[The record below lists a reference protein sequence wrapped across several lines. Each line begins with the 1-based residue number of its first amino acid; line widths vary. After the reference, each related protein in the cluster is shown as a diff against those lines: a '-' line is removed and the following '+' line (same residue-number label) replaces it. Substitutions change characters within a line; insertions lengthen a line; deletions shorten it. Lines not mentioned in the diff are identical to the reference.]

1 MEDLVRDTGKEFVE
15 NANKEA
21 NQEETIDYKS
31 LYEKSQA
38 DLQAVAKKKDELL
51 GETKRAKDEQRH
63 ASEQARLASEAK
75 AAKDGAFEELWNT
88 TKAEK
93 DALLKQLQDVTT
105 SNRREKLQVA
115 AMRIA
120 TELADG
126 DNAELLSDFVARNL
140 DKMADESGGLTP
152 DVLDAIKN
160 DFKTNAKFK
169 ALLRGSKAAGGG
181 ATGNMSSAQQSNT
194 VDRATFDK
202 MSPGKKMEFIKSAGS
217 VSDSL

>member
-1 MEDLVRDTGKEFVE
+1 MTDVIESQEVE
-15 NANKEA
+15 TI
-21 NQEETIDYKS
+21 QEETLDYKS

-51 GETKRAKDEQRH
+51 GETKRAKDEQR
-63 ASEQARLASEAK
+63 QATEEARKASEAK
-75 AAKDGAFEELWNT
+75 AAKDGEFEKLWQT
-88 TKAEK
+88 TKSEK

-152 DVLDAIKN
+152 DVLEAIKN
-160 DFKTNAKFK
+160 DFKANAKFK

-194 VDRATFDK
+194 VDRGTFEK
-202 MSPGKKMEFIKSAGS
+202 MSPGKRMEFIKAQGS
-217 VSDSL
+217 VVDSL

>member
-1 MEDLVRDTGKEFVE
+1 MEDLVRDTGKDFEE
-15 NANKEA
+15 KQAT
-21 NQEETIDYKS
+21 QEEVIDYKS

-38 DLQAVAKKKDELL
+38 DLQAVAKKKEELL
-51 GETKRAKDEQRH
+51 SETKKAKDEQRH
-63 ASEQARLASEAK
+63 ATETARQASEAK
-75 AAKDGAFEELWNT
+75 AAKDGEFEKLWQT
-88 TKAEK
+88 TKSEK
-93 DALLKQLQDVTT
+93 DALLKQLQDITT

-140 DKMADESGGLTP
+140 DKMADETGNTTS
-152 DVLDAIKN
+152 DVLEAIKN

-202 MSPGKKMEFIKSAGS
+202 MSPGKKMDLMKSGGS
-217 VSDSL
+217 VVDSL

>member
-1 MEDLVRDTGKEFVE
+1 MTDVIESQVE
-15 NANKEA
+15 ETI
-21 NQEETIDYKS
+21 QEETLDYKS

-63 ASEQARLASEAK
+63 ATEAARQASEAK
-75 AAKDGAFEELWNT
+75 AAKDGEFEKLWQT
-88 TKAEK
+88 TKSEK

-140 DKMADESGGLTP
+140 DKMADEAGGLTP
-152 DVLDAIKN
+152 EVLDAIKN
-160 DFKTNAKFK
+160 DFKANAKFK

-194 VDRATFDK
+194 VDRGTFDK
-202 MSPGKKMEFIKSAGS
+202 MSPGKKMEFIKSQGS
-217 VSDSL
+217 VVDSL